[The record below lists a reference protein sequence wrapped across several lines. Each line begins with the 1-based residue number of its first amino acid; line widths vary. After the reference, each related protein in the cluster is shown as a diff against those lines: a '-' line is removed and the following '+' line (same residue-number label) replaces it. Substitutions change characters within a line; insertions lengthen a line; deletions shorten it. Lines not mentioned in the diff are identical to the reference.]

1 MSEELAFSAFISL
14 CSGAKEKSLQ
24 EQTAILESMTI
35 GGSVGVIKNLSGLFR
50 SAWMPEQRGF

>member
-35 GGSVGVIKNLSGLFR
+35 GGSVGGN
-50 SAWMPEQRGF
+50 